1 MPGDPRSLGG
11 YWLAGRLGAGGRG
24 VVYDAYDDEGRRF
37 AVKVPRGEV
46 TQQLTDAVLR
56 VRPCHLARVVDVGV
70 DGTVPYI
77 VSEFVEGPDLRRA
90 VARHGPYGGAELRVL
105 AVAVATALRT
115 LHGIGVAH
123 RDLRPES
130 VLLSPGGPTLI
141 DLGVGGTGTVGT
153 PTYLAPEVITGARP
167 GPAAD
172 VFAWGGVLLFAA
184 TGRDPFHGTS
194 LGGVMHRLL
203 AVDPDLDALPDGL
216 RELVGGALDKR
227 PADRP
232 SAGDLL
238 DGLAALPPAAPTL
251 RPVPDTA
258 PATAGGA
265 AVATRRPAPR
275 DAEGSAPE
283 GTAQEG
289 TAQEGTAQ
297 EGAAQGGTA
306 QEGAAQE
313 GTAQE
318 GAAQG
323 GGGAVLRAVPGD
335 AGVAGAGPEPGLVPP
350 DGLAGPP
357 SLGELAER
365 VYASLTP
372 RQRERLPS
380 LLLRLL
386 NGYLPEA
393 AGVFRSVP
401 DDAPAVDGDVSAEDA
416 EDAEE
421 AEVLAKLTD
430 AGLLVRRS
438 VPVRAIRT
446 EVGTLVAVS
455 GEPIAPAGAALVR
468 AWPRLGAWTA
478 ETRPARPKAAGA
490 SG

>member
-1 MPGDPRSLGG
+1 MTKCLVPGDPRSLGG

-90 VARHGPYGGAELRVL
+90 VARHGPYEGAELGVL

-115 LHGIGVAH
+115 LHAIGVAH

-141 DLGVGGTGTVGT
+141 DLGLGGAGMLGT
-153 PTYLAPEVITGARP
+153 PTYLAPEVITGERP

-172 VFAWGGVLLFAA
+172 VFAWGGVMLFAA
-184 TGRDPFHGTS
+184 TGRDPFHGES

-203 AVDPDLDALPDGL
+203 AVDPDLEALPGGL
-216 RELVGGALDKR
+216 RELVGRALDKR

-232 SAGDLL
+232 SADALL
-238 DGLAALPPAAPTL
+238 AGLASLHPTAPAL
-251 RPVPDTA
+251 RPVPDPRPGGGRDAEPDAA
-258 PATAGGA
+258 PAGSGAEGTASERSGA
-265 AVATRRPAPR
+265 AVVAVLRPAPR
-275 DAEGSAPE
+275 DTDDG
-283 GTAQEG
+283 GVT
-289 TAQEGTAQ
+289 
-297 EGAAQGGTA
+297 GAA
-306 QEGAAQE
+306 
-313 GTAQE
+313 
-318 GAAQG
+318 
-323 GGGAVLRAVPGD
+323 PG
-335 AGVAGAGPEPGLVPP
+335 PRLVPP
-350 DGLAGPP
+350 GGLAGPP
-357 SLGELAER
+357 ALGELAER
-365 VYASLTP
+365 VYESLTP
-372 RQRERLPS
+372 RQRERLPV

-386 NGYLPEA
+386 DGCLPDGDGA
-393 AGVFRSVP
+393 FPAPAG
-401 DDAPAVDGDVSAEDA
+401 DAPAEGCAAPAEDA
-416 EDAEE
+416 DE

-446 EVGTLVAVS
+446 EVGTLVAVT
-455 GEPIAPAGAALVR
+455 GGPVAPAGAALVR
-468 AWPRLGAWTA
+468 AWPRLGTWTA
-478 ETRPARPKAAGA
+478 ETRAARPKAAG
-490 SG
+490 GTGW

>member
-24 VVYDAYDDEGRRF
+24 IVYDAYDDEGRRF

-115 LHGIGVAH
+115 LHAIGVAH

-153 PTYLAPEVITGARP
+153 PTYLAPEAITGERP

-184 TGRDPFHGTS
+184 TGRDPFHGKS

-216 RELVGGALDKR
+216 RELVGRALDKR

-232 SAGDLL
+232 SADDLL
-238 DGLAALPPAAPTL
+238 AGLAALPPAGPAL

-258 PATAGGA
+258 PAQAGGA
-265 AVATRRPAPR
+265 AVATLRPAPR
-275 DAEGSAPE
+275 ETDAAAPE
-283 GTAQEG
+283 A
-289 TAQEGTAQ
+289 
-297 EGAAQGGTA
+297 
-306 QEGAAQE
+306 
-313 GTAQE
+313 
-318 GAAQG
+318 
-323 GGGAVLRAVPGD
+323 GGAVLRAVPGD
-335 AGVAGAGPEPGLVPP
+335 AGVASTGPEPEQAPGLVPP
-350 DGLAGPP
+350 NGLAGPP

-365 VYASLTP
+365 VYASLTT
-372 RQRERLPS
+372 RQRERLPT

-386 NGYLPEA
+386 NGYLPDA
-393 AGVFRSVP
+393 AGTFRSVP
-401 DDAPAVDGDVSAEDA
+401 DDAAAVAGDVSAEDT
-416 EDAEE
+416 DE
-421 AEVLAKLTD
+421 AEVLARLTD

-438 VPVRAIRT
+438 VPVPAIRT

-468 AWPRLGAWTA
+468 AWPRLGTWTA
-478 ETRPARPKAAGA
+478 ETRAARPKAAGGA
-490 SG
+490 G